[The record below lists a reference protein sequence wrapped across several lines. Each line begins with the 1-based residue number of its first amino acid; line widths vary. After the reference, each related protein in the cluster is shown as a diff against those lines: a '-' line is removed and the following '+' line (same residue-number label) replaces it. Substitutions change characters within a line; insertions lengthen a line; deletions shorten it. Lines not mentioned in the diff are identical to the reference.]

1 MANELLNLNTELLEP
16 SVTFKLGSY
25 EFKNKDQLQ
34 SFLKGAEKYTGLVVT
49 NDDDYK
55 SGKKLRADLRKV
67 SEVINRHRIDK
78 KAEMIKPIED
88 FEAEMK
94 ELDSIVQGVIKDVDK
109 SVKDFEQKE
118 RDNKQVMIDELLKE
132 YSEGYQIEEQK
143 SWYNR
148 TKKVDDIR
156 REILELVEEAKQAE
170 KRREE
175 ELKHIEE
182 ACKLNNLTAGGYIAL
197 LDLGQDV
204 LEIIQQ
210 INQDG
215 QHKRDLEKQQE
226 EYNAQQAEQITEV
239 KEVAEEPK
247 VDEPVISQVI
257 EMEATPSQFQELI
270 QEMKRIGVRFVRVVD
285 LNEGQAKTN

>member
-1 MANELLNLNTELLEP
+1 MANELLNLNTDLLEP

-34 SFLKGAEKYTGLVVT
+34 DFLKGAEKYTGLVVI

-78 KAEMIKPIED
+78 KAEMIKPIEE
-88 FEAEMK
+88 FETEMK

-118 RDNKQVMIDELLKE
+118 RDNKQVIIDELLKE

-182 ACKLNNLTAGGYIAL
+182 ACKLNNLTAGGYITL

-215 QHKRDLEKQQE
+215 QHKRELEKQQE
-226 EYNAQQAEQITEV
+226 EYNAQQAEQVTEV
-239 KEVAEEPK
+239 KEVKEEPK
-247 VDEPVISQVI
+247 VDEPTISQVI
-257 EMEATPSQFQELI
+257 EMQATPSQFQELI
-270 QEMKRIGVRFVRVVD
+270 QEMKRIGVKFIRVVD
-285 LNEGQAKTN
+285 LNEGQAKAN